1 MNTEVLEA
9 MSQGLRGKLPDEG
22 LGTITQ
28 FRTGGYKHVLKDG
41 KPAVVKQVIARI
53 VMDNDKQFDLPIED
67 IELLE
72 RINHA

>member
-9 MSQGLRGKLPDEG
+9 MSQGLRGHVAGEG
-22 LGTITQ
+22 FGTITQ
-28 FRTGGYKHVLKDG
+28 FRTGGYKHVQKDG
-41 KPAVVKQVIARI
+41 KPAVVKQVIAHI
-53 VMDNDKQFDLPIED
+53 VMDNEKQFDLPIGD